1 MDQIK
6 NTIKKLQT
14 EVKEN
19 KKRTGK
25 YQAPTIPDHARF
37 KMLIKFKPSKQYP
50 SGGYKIFYS
59 LEYIVLKETGFIDE
73 WSSLKKLM
81 VFYNK
86 IKQQD
91 RLEFAKIY
99 ISLEDLPKIEDKKH
113 DSLLAIITEFQEIFN
128 DSLNYYHDRLHTKIK
143 LSSFVKEWLK

>member
-6 NTIKKLQT
+6 SIITKLQS

-19 KKRTGK
+19 KKRTGQYK
-25 YQAPTIPDHARF
+25 APTVPDNARF
-37 KMLIKFKPSKQYP
+37 KMLIKFKPSDQYLK
-50 SGGYKIFYS
+50 GGYKLFYS

-86 IKQQD
+86 IKQQN

-99 ISLEDLPKIEDKKH
+99 MSLEDLPTIEHKKH
-113 DSLLAIITEFQEIFN
+113 NSLLAIVTDFQEIFN
-128 DSLNYYHDRLHTKIK
+128 PSLKTYHDNLHTKIK
-143 LSSFVKEWLK
+143 LSSFVNQWLE

>member
-6 NTIKKLQT
+6 NTIIKLQT

-19 KKRTGK
+19 KKRTGQYK
-25 YQAPTIPDHARF
+25 APQLPDNARF
-37 KMLIKFKPSKQYP
+37 KMLIKFKPSDQYP
-50 SGGYKIFYS
+50 KGGYKLFYS
-59 LEYIVLKETGFIDE
+59 LEHIVLKETGFIDE

-86 IKQQD
+86 IKEQN

-99 ISLEDLPKIEDKKH
+99 MSLEELPIIEDKKH
-113 DSLLAIITEFQEIFN
+113 NSLLAIITEFQEIFN
-128 DSLNYYHDRLHTKIK
+128 PSLKYYHENLHTKIK
-143 LSSFVKEWLK
+143 TSSFVPSWLK